1 MGKIFL
7 RRAVRDLKA
16 GASRYLALS
25 LLIGFSM
32 FIVLSLMGSALTVID
47 YTKIRDE
54 ECKREDGEFTVFI
67 PLTDDEIN
75 EIESTGV
82 DIDPMFY
89 IDCEMSADKV
99 LRVYKVRDNLNQMSI
114 VEGSLPGND
123 NEALIERRFAEVN
136 NINVGDAITL
146 GDDTFAVS
154 GIGATPDYN
163 TVLRNFSD
171 AVVDSASFGV
181 LFVTEEKYGQ
191 MLAEGN
197 FMSTEQYCYAYLLND
212 AMTDDELRELL
223 EEYEIDPQDIQDEFF
238 TEYWERMT
246 DQRDE
251 LTEGIDELVDGVSEL
266 RDGASDLNDGAEEL
280 YDGINELHN
289 GITELHDNVP
299 ELTDGIDDLND
310 GASEL
315 MTGVQ
320 AYTDAVDQAA
330 GNAQELAQGAA
341 LAGIPVDQ
349 QTISAGFAAISAGG
363 NALESGAGALYDGTQ
378 ELSDGAHELEDGVDE
393 LYDGSAEVRDGAQ
406 ELSDGAS
413 ELYDGVDELY
423 DGINE
428 FSDEA
433 NDMIDDIF
441 NVDTD
446 NLISFL
452 TAAENPRI
460 DSAADDVQ
468 INLSA
473 SIIFGILLIMLF
485 AYVISVFIVHT
496 IDKESPVIGA
506 LYSMGVKRRTLTLSY
521 VAVPVLVCFLSGIIG
536 SLVAFYTSWG
546 IPSQLQDT
554 LNYFSMPVMEIKVSP
569 FIVAY
574 GLLIP
579 PVTAFVIN
587 VLVIRKRL
595 KATPLSLLRSE
606 KKAAQGKKF
615 NIRGLRFIDMFR
627 VRQMVREGRS
637 TMTVV
642 LGLFLT
648 LLIAFMALNTCVYCM
663 KVKTNYADETKFEY
677 MYTYKYPD
685 EEVPEGGYEAVIE
698 GLKKSIYGYTYDVS
712 VVGITPDNPFFDTGD
727 VTLDS
732 TNVAVSSSFAVK
744 YDLDVGDEFN
754 VSDKNGE
761 RLYAFRIASIVD
773 FSASNM
779 IYMDIDDCRDMFG
792 EDDDYFNAVFSD
804 HALDIESG
812 RLYST
817 LCRSDL
823 VKAGGIYVDMM
834 MSMIII
840 MSVASAV
847 MFVVVLYLMMKM
859 MLDRS
864 SFNISL
870 VKIFGFRNREVRQM
884 YLDGNLYIVALG
896 ALLAI
901 PIDKMIMDYIY
912 PRYLIA
918 NVSVGI
924 RPTYSPALYVAI
936 FAVIIVLYLII
947 NTVLVA
953 RIRKMDPAEVL
964 KNRE

>member
-7 RRAVRDLKA
+7 RRAARDLKA

-47 YTKIRDE
+47 YTKIRDDE
-54 ECKREDGEFTVFI
+54 LRREDGEFTVFI
-67 PLTDDEIN
+67 PLTEDEID

-82 DIDPMFY
+82 TVDPMFY
-89 IDCEMSADKV
+89 IDCEMSEGKI
-99 LRVYKVRDNLNQMSI
+99 LRVYKIRDDINQMSI
-114 VEGSLPGND
+114 VEGAAPSTDEEVL
-123 NEALIERRFAEVN
+123 LERRFAEVN
-136 NINVGDAITL
+136 GINPGDEITL
-146 GDDTFAVS
+146 GDETFTVS

-181 LFVTEEKYGQ
+181 LFVTEEKYDQ
-191 MLAEGN
+191 MLSSGN
-197 FMSTEQYCYAYLLND
+197 YLSTEQYCYAYLLND
-212 AMTDDELRELL
+212 SMTDDELRELL
-223 EEYEIDPQDIQDEFF
+223 EEYEIDPQDIQDEYF
-238 TEYWERMT
+238 TEYWDRMT
-246 DQRDE
+246 SQRDE

-266 RDGASDLNDGAEEL
+266 RDGASDLNDGASEL
-280 YDGINELHN
+280 YDGVNELHD

-299 ELTDGIDDLND
+299 EFADGIDELND
-310 GASEL
+310 GAAEL
-315 MTGVQ
+315 YTGVQ
-320 AYTDAVDQAA
+320 EYTGAVGQTAA
-330 GNAQELAQGAA
+330 GGEELEAGAA
-341 LAGIPVDQ
+341 
-349 QTISAGFAAISAGG
+349 
-363 NALESGAGALYDGTQ
+363 ALNDGTQ
-378 ELSDGAHELEDGVDE
+378 ELSDAAGELEDGVDE
-393 LYDGSAEVRDGAQ
+393 LYDGSSELRDGA
-406 ELSDGAS
+406 EDLSDGAS
-413 ELYDGVDELY
+413 ELNDGVNELY

-446 NLISFL
+446 NLISFI
-452 TAAENPRI
+452 TAAENPRV

-473 SIIFGILLIMLF
+473 SIIFGVLLIMLF

-506 LYSMGVKRRTLTLSY
+506 LYSMGVKRSTLTLSY

-536 SLVAFYTSWG
+536 TLVALYTPLG

-569 FIVAY
+569 FVVGY

-595 KATPLSLLRSE
+595 MATPLSLLRSE

-615 NIRGLRFIDMFR
+615 NIRGLRFLDMFR

-648 LLIAFMALNTCVYCM
+648 LLIAFLALNTCVYCM
-663 KVKTNYADETKFEY
+663 KVKTNYADETKFQY
-677 MYTYKYPD
+677 MYTYKYPT
-685 EEVPEGGYEAVIE
+685 EEVPEGGYEAVSE
-698 GLKKSIYGYTYDVS
+698 ELKKTIYGYSFDVA
-712 VVGITPDNPFFDTGD
+712 VMGITPDNPFFDIGD

-744 YDLDVGDEFN
+744 FDLDVGDEFN

-761 RLYAFRIASIVD
+761 RLYAFRVASVVD

-779 IYMDIDDCRDMFG
+779 VFMDIDDCRDMFG
-792 EDDDYFNAVFSD
+792 EDDDYYNVVFSD
-804 HALDIESG
+804 HELDIESG

-817 LCRSDL
+817 LSRSDL
-823 VKAGGIYVDMM
+823 VKAGGIYVDQM

-884 YLDGNLYIVALG
+884 YLDGNMYIVAIG

-901 PIDKMIMDYIY
+901 PVDKAVMDYIY
-912 PRYLIA
+912 PRYLIS
-918 NVSVGI
+918 NVGVGI
-924 RPTYSPALYVAI
+924 RPSYSPALYVAI
-936 FAVIIVLYLII
+936 FAVIMVLYLLI

>member
-1 MGKIFL
+1 MGKVFL

-47 YTKIRDE
+47 YTKIRDDE
-54 ECKREDGEFTVFI
+54 LRREDGEFTVFI
-67 PLTDDEIN
+67 PLTSDEIN

-82 DIDPMFY
+82 TIDPMFY
-89 IDCEMSADKV
+89 IDCEMSEGKI
-99 LRVYKVRDNLNQMSI
+99 LRVYKIRDDLNQMSI
-114 VEGSLPGND
+114 VEGVAPSSDSEVL
-123 NEALIERRFAEVN
+123 LERRFAEVN
-136 NINVGDAITL
+136 GINPGDAVTL
-146 GDDTFAVS
+146 GEETFTVS

-181 LFVTEEKYGQ
+181 LLVTEEKYDQ
-191 MLAEGN
+191 MRSSGN
-197 FMSTEQYCYAYLLND
+197 YLSTEQYCYAYLLND

-223 EEYEIDPQDIQDEFF
+223 EEYEIDPQDIQDEYF
-238 TEYWERMT
+238 TEYWDRMT
-246 DQRDE
+246 NQRDD
-251 LTEGIDELVDGVSEL
+251 LVEGIDELVDGVSEL
-266 RDGASDLNDGAEEL
+266 RDGASDLSDGAEEL
-280 YDGINELHN
+280 YDGVC
-289 GITELHDNVP
+289 ELHDGISELNDSVP
-299 ELTDGIDDLND
+299 EFTDGIDELND

-315 MTGVQ
+315 MAGVQ
-320 AYTDAVDQAA
+320 TYTDAVGQASEGA
-330 GNAQELAQGAA
+330 EQLAQGAA
-341 LAGIPVDQ
+341 LAGVPVDQ
-349 QTISAGFAAISAGG
+349 QALAAGFDAITAGG
-363 NALESGAGALYDGTQ
+363 EELEAGVSAVHDGSQ
-378 ELSDGAHELEDGVDE
+378 ELSDAAGELEDGVSE
-393 LYDGSAEVRDGAQ
+393 LYDGSSELRDGAE

-413 ELYDGVDELY
+413 ELNDGVNELY

-441 NVDTD
+441 NVNTD
-446 NLISFL
+446 NLISFI

-468 INLSA
+468 INFSA
-473 SIIFGILLIMLF
+473 SIIFGVLLIMLF

-506 LYSMGVKRRTLTLSY
+506 LYSMGVKRSTLTLSY
-521 VAVPVLVCFLSGIIG
+521 VAVPVLVCFLSGVIG
-536 SLVAFYTSWG
+536 TLVALYTPLG

-554 LNYFSMPVMEIKVSP
+554 LNYFSMPLMEIKVSP
-569 FIVAY
+569 FVVGY

-595 KATPLSLLRSE
+595 MATPLSLLRSE

-615 NIRGLRFIDMFR
+615 NIRGLRFLDMFR

-648 LLIAFMALNTCVYCM
+648 LLIAFLALNTCVYCM
-663 KVKTNYADETKFEY
+663 KVKTNYSDETKFQY
-677 MYTYKYPD
+677 MYTYKYPT
-685 EEVPEGGYEAVIE
+685 EEVPEGGYEAVSE
-698 GLKKSIYGYTYDVS
+698 ELKKTIYGYSFDVA
-712 VVGITPDNPFFDTGD
+712 VMGITPDNPFFDIGD

-732 TNVAVSSSFAVK
+732 TNVAVSSSFTVK
-744 YDLDVGDEFN
+744 FDLDVGDEFN
-754 VSDKNGE
+754 LSDKNGE
-761 RLYAFRIASIVD
+761 RLYAFRVASVVD

-779 IYMDIDDCRDMFG
+779 VFMDIDDCRDMFG
-792 EDDDYFNAVFSD
+792 EDDDYYNVVFSD
-804 HALDIESG
+804 HELDIESG

-817 LCRSDL
+817 LSRSDL
-823 VKAGGIYVDMM
+823 VKAGGIYVDQM

-884 YLDGNLYIVALG
+884 YLDGNMYIVAIG

-901 PIDKMIMDYIY
+901 PVDKAVMDYIY
-912 PRYLIA
+912 PRYLIS
-918 NVSVGI
+918 NVGVGI
-924 RPTYSPALYVAI
+924 RPAYSPALYVAI
-936 FAVIIVLYLII
+936 FAVIMVLYLLI

-953 RIRKMDPAEVL
+953 RIRRMDPAEVL

>member
-1 MGKIFL
+1 MGKVFL
-7 RRAVRDLKA
+7 RRAARDLKA

-47 YTKIRDE
+47 YTKIRDDE
-54 ECKREDGEFTVFI
+54 LRREDGEFTVFI
-67 PLTDDEIN
+67 PLTEGEID

-82 DIDPMFY
+82 TVDPMFY
-89 IDCEMSADKV
+89 IDCEMSEGKI
-99 LRVYKVRDNLNQMSI
+99 LRVYKIRDDLNQMSI
-114 VEGSLPGND
+114 VEGAAPSTDEEVL
-123 NEALIERRFAEVN
+123 LERRFAEVN
-136 NINVGDAITL
+136 GINPGDEITL
-146 GDDTFAVS
+146 GDETFTVS

-181 LFVTEEKYGQ
+181 LFVTEEKYDQ
-191 MLAEGN
+191 MLSSGN
-197 FMSTEQYCYAYLLND
+197 YLSTEQYCYAYLLND
-212 AMTDDELRELL
+212 SMTDDELRELL
-223 EEYEIDPQDIQDEFF
+223 EEYEIDPQDIQDEYF
-238 TEYWERMT
+238 TEYWDRMT
-246 DQRDE
+246 NQRDD
-251 LTEGIDELVDGVSEL
+251 LVEGIDELVEGVSEL
-266 RDGASDLNDGAEEL
+266 RDGASDLSNGAEEL
-280 YDGINELHN
+280 YDGVSELHD
-289 GITELHDNVP
+289 GISELNDNVP
-299 ELTDGIDDLND
+299 EFTDGIDELND

-315 MTGVQ
+315 MAGVQ
-320 AYTDAVDQAA
+320 AYTDAVGQASEGA
-330 GNAQELAQGAA
+330 EQLAQGAA
-341 LAGIPVDQ
+341 LAGVPVDQ
-349 QTISAGFAAISAGG
+349 QSLAAGFEAITAGG
-363 NALESGAGALYDGTQ
+363 EELEAGVAALHDGTS
-378 ELSDGAHELEDGVDE
+378 ELSDAAGELEDGVSE
-393 LYDGSAEVRDGAQ
+393 LYDGSSELRDGAE

-413 ELYDGVDELY
+413 ELNDGVNELY

-446 NLISFL
+446 NLISFI
-452 TAAENPRI
+452 TATENPRV

-473 SIIFGILLIMLF
+473 SIIFGVLLIMLF

-506 LYSMGVKRRTLTLSY
+506 LYSMGVKRSTLTLSY

-536 SLVAFYTSWG
+536 TLVALYTPLG

-569 FIVAY
+569 FVVGY

-606 KKAAQGKKF
+606 KKAAQGKQF
-615 NIRGLRFIDMFR
+615 NIRGLRFLDMFR

-648 LLIAFMALNTCVYCM
+648 LLIAFMALNTCVYCL

-677 MYTYKYPD
+677 MYTYKYPT
-685 EEVPEGGYEAVIE
+685 EEVPEGGYEAVSE
-698 GLKKSIYGYTYDVS
+698 ELKKTIYGYSFDVA
-712 VVGITPDNPFFDTGD
+712 VMGITPDNPFFDIGD

-744 YDLDVGDEFN
+744 FDLDVGDEFN

-761 RLYAFRIASIVD
+761 RLYAFRVASVVD

-779 IYMDIDDCRDMFG
+779 VFMDIDDCRDMFG
-792 EDDDYFNAVFSD
+792 EDDDYYNVVFSD
-804 HALDIESG
+804 HELDIESG

-817 LCRSDL
+817 LSRSDL
-823 VKAGGIYVDMM
+823 VKAGGIYVDQM

-884 YLDGNLYIVALG
+884 YLDGNLYIVAIG

-901 PIDKMIMDYIY
+901 PVDKAVMDYIY
-912 PRYLIA
+912 PRYLIS
-918 NVSVGI
+918 NVGVGI
-924 RPTYSPALYVAI
+924 RPSYSPALYVAI
-936 FAVIIVLYLII
+936 FAVIMVLYLLI

>member
-1 MGKIFL
+1 MGKVFL

-47 YTKIRDE
+47 FTKIRDE
-54 ECKREDGEFTVFI
+54 ELRREDGEFTVFI
-67 PLTDDEIN
+67 PLTSDEIN

-82 DIDPMFY
+82 TVDPMFY
-89 IDCEMSADKV
+89 IDCEMSEGKI
-99 LRVYKVRDNLNQMSI
+99 LRVYKIRDDLNQMSI
-114 VEGSLPGND
+114 VEGVAPSSDREVL
-123 NEALIERRFAEVN
+123 LERRFAEVN
-136 NINVGDAITL
+136 GINPGDAVTL
-146 GDDTFAVS
+146 GEETFTVS

-181 LFVTEEKYGQ
+181 LFVTEEKYDQ
-191 MLAEGN
+191 MLSSGN
-197 FMSTEQYCYAYLLND
+197 YLSTEQYCYAYLLND

-223 EEYEIDPQDIQDEFF
+223 EEYEIDPQDIQDEYF
-238 TEYWERMT
+238 TEYWDRMT
-246 DQRDE
+246 NQRDD
-251 LTEGIDELVDGVSEL
+251 LVEGIDELVDGVSEL
-266 RDGASDLNDGAEEL
+266 RDGASDLSDGAEEL
-280 YDGINELHN
+280 YDGVSELHD
-289 GITELHDNVP
+289 GISELNDNVP
-299 ELTDGIDDLND
+299 EFTDGIDELND

-315 MTGVQ
+315 MAGVQ
-320 AYTDAVDQAA
+320 EYTDAVGQASEGA
-330 GNAQELAQGAA
+330 GQLAQGAA
-341 LAGIPVDQ
+341 LAGVPVDQ
-349 QTISAGFAAISAGG
+349 QSLAAGFEAITAGG
-363 NALESGAGALYDGTQ
+363 EELEAGVAALHDGTS
-378 ELSDGAHELEDGVDE
+378 ELSDAAGELEDGVSE
-393 LYDGSAEVRDGAQ
+393 LYDGSSELRDGAE

-413 ELYDGVDELY
+413 ELNDGVNELY

-446 NLISFL
+446 NLISFI
-452 TAAENPRI
+452 TAAENPRV

-473 SIIFGILLIMLF
+473 SIIFGVLLVMLF

-506 LYSMGVKRRTLTLSY
+506 LYSMGVKRSTLTLSY

-536 SLVAFYTSWG
+536 TLAALYTPLG
-546 IPSQLQDT
+546 IPAQLQDT
-554 LNYFSMPVMEIKVSP
+554 LNYFSMPVMEIEVSP

-579 PVTAFVIN
+579 PVSAFVIN

-595 KATPLSLLRSE
+595 MATPLSLLRSE

-615 NIRGLRFIDMFR
+615 NIRGLRFLDMFR

-648 LLIAFMALNTCVYCM
+648 LLIAFLALNTCVYCM
-663 KVKTNYADETKFEY
+663 KVKTNYSDETKFQY
-677 MYTYKYPD
+677 MYTYKYPT
-685 EEVPEGGYEAVIE
+685 EEVPEGGYEAVSE
-698 GLKKSIYGYTYDVS
+698 ELKKTIYGYSFDVA
-712 VVGITPDNPFFDTGD
+712 VMGITPDNPFFDIGD

-744 YDLDVGDEFN
+744 FDLDVGDEFN
-754 VSDKNGE
+754 LSDKNGE
-761 RLYAFRIASIVD
+761 RLYAFRVASVVD

-779 IYMDIDDCRDMFG
+779 VFMDIDDCRDMFG
-792 EDDDYFNAVFSD
+792 EDDDYYNVVFSD
-804 HALDIESG
+804 HELDIESG

-817 LCRSDL
+817 LSRSDL
-823 VKAGGIYVDMM
+823 VKAGGIYVDQM

-884 YLDGNLYIVALG
+884 YLDGNMYIVAIG

-901 PIDKMIMDYIY
+901 PVDKAVMDYIY
-912 PRYLIA
+912 PRYLIS
-918 NVSVGI
+918 NVGVGI
-924 RPTYSPALYVAI
+924 RPSYSPALYVAI
-936 FAVIIVLYLII
+936 FAVIMVLYLLI

>member
-1 MGKIFL
+1 MGKVFL

-47 YTKIRDE
+47 YTKIKDE

-82 DIDPMFY
+82 TIDPMFY
-89 IDCEMSADKV
+89 IDCEMNADKV
-99 LRVYKVRDNLNQMSI
+99 LRVYNVRDNINQMSI
-114 VEGSLPGND
+114 INGNLPIND
-123 NEALIERRFAEVN
+123 NEALLERRFAEVN
-136 NINVGDAITL
+136 NINVGDVITVGGENL
-146 GDDTFAVS
+146 TVS

-191 MLAEGN
+191 MLSAGN
-197 FMSTEQYCYAYLLND
+197 YMSTEQYCYAYLLND

-223 EEYEIDPQDIQDEFF
+223 EEYEIDPQDVQDEYF
-238 TEYWERMT
+238 TEYWDRMT
-246 DQRDE
+246 NQRDE
-251 LTEGIDELVDGVSEL
+251 LVEGIDELVDGVSEL
-266 RDGASDLNDGAEEL
+266 RDGASDLSDGANEL
-280 YDGINELHN
+280 YDGISELHD
-289 GITELHDNVP
+289 GISELNDNVP
-299 ELTDGIDDLND
+299 EFTDGIDELND

-315 MTGVQ
+315 LSGVQ
-320 AYTDAVDQAA
+320 AYTGAVGQASEGA
-330 GNAQELAQGAA
+330 EQLAQGAA
-341 LAGIPVDQ
+341 LAGVPVDQ
-349 QTISAGFAAISAGG
+349 QSLAAGFDAITAGG
-363 NALESGAGALYDGTQ
+363 EELEAGVAALHDGTS
-378 ELSDGAHELEDGVDE
+378 ELSDAAGELEDGVSE
-393 LYDGSAEVRDGAQ
+393 LYDGSSELRDGAE

-413 ELYDGVDELY
+413 ELNDGVNELY

-446 NLISFL
+446 NLISFI
-452 TAAENPRI
+452 TAAENPRV

-468 INLSA
+468 INFSA
-473 SIIFGILLIMLF
+473 SIIFGVLLVMLF

-506 LYSMGVKRRTLTLSY
+506 LYSMGVKRSTLTLSY

-536 SLVAFYTSWG
+536 TLVALYTPLG

-569 FIVAY
+569 FVVGY

-595 KATPLSLLRSE
+595 MATPLSLLRSE

-615 NIRGLRFIDMFR
+615 NIRGLRFLDMFR

-648 LLIAFMALNTCVYCM
+648 LLIAFLALNTCVYCM
-663 KVKTNYADETKFEY
+663 KVKTNYADETKFQY
-677 MYTYKYPD
+677 MYTYKYPT
-685 EEVPEGGYEAVIE
+685 EEVPEGGYEAVSE
-698 GLKKSIYGYTYDVS
+698 ELKKTIYGYTFDVA
-712 VVGITPDNPFFDTGD
+712 VMGITPDNPFFDIGD

-732 TNVAVSSSFAVK
+732 TDVAVSSSFAVK
-744 YDLDVGDEFN
+744 FDLDVGDEFN
-754 VSDKNGE
+754 LSDKNGE
-761 RLYAFRIASIVD
+761 RLYAFRVASIVD

-779 IYMDIDDCRDMFG
+779 VFMDIDDCRDMFG
-792 EDDDYFNAVFSD
+792 EDDDYYNVVFSD
-804 HALDIESG
+804 HELDIESG

-817 LCRSDL
+817 LSRSDL
-823 VKAGGIYVDMM
+823 VKAGGIYVDQM

-884 YLDGNLYIVALG
+884 YLDGNLYIVAVG

-901 PIDKMIMDYIY
+901 PIDKAVMDYIY

-936 FAVIIVLYLII
+936 FAVIIVLYLLI

>member
-1 MGKIFL
+1 MGKVFL
-7 RRAVRDLKA
+7 RRAARDLKA

-47 YTKIRDE
+47 YTKIRDDE
-54 ECKREDGEFTVFI
+54 LRREDGEFTVFI
-67 PLTDDEIN
+67 PLTEDEID

-82 DIDPMFY
+82 TVDPMFY
-89 IDCEMSADKV
+89 IDCEMSEGKI
-99 LRVYKVRDNLNQMSI
+99 LRVYKIRDDINQMSI
-114 VEGSLPGND
+114 VEGAAPSTDEEVL
-123 NEALIERRFAEVN
+123 LERRFAEVN
-136 NINVGDAITL
+136 GINPGDEITL
-146 GDDTFAVS
+146 GDETFTVS

-181 LFVTEEKYGQ
+181 LFVTEEKYDQ
-191 MLAEGN
+191 MLFSGN
-197 FMSTEQYCYAYLLND
+197 YLSTEQYCYAYLLND

-223 EEYEIDPQDIQDEFF
+223 EEYEIDPQDIQDEYF
-238 TEYWERMT
+238 TEYWDRMT
-246 DQRDE
+246 NQRDD
-251 LTEGIDELVDGVSEL
+251 LVEGIDELVDGVSEL
-266 RDGASDLNDGAEEL
+266 RDGASDLSDGAEEL
-280 YDGINELHN
+280 YDGVSELHD
-289 GITELHDNVP
+289 GISELNDNVP
-299 ELTDGIDDLND
+299 EFTDGIDELND

-315 MTGVQ
+315 MAGVQ
-320 AYTDAVDQAA
+320 AYTDAVGQASEGA
-330 GNAQELAQGAA
+330 GQLAQGAA
-341 LAGIPVDQ
+341 LAGVPVDQ
-349 QTISAGFAAISAGG
+349 QSLTEGFEAITAGG
-363 NALESGAGALYDGTQ
+363 EELEAGVAALHDGTS
-378 ELSDGAHELEDGVDE
+378 ELSDAAGELEDGVSE
-393 LYDGSAEVRDGAQ
+393 LYDGSSELRDGAE

-413 ELYDGVDELY
+413 ELNDGVNELY

-446 NLISFL
+446 NLISFI
-452 TAAENPRI
+452 TAAENPRV

-473 SIIFGILLIMLF
+473 SIIFGVLLIMLF

-506 LYSMGVKRRTLTLSY
+506 LYSMGVKRSTLTLSY

-536 SLVAFYTSWG
+536 TLVALYTPLG

-569 FIVAY
+569 FVVGY

-595 KATPLSLLRSE
+595 MATPLSLLRSE

-615 NIRGLRFIDMFR
+615 NIRGLRFLDMFR

-648 LLIAFMALNTCVYCM
+648 LLIAFLALNTCVYCM
-663 KVKTNYADETKFEY
+663 KVKTNYADETKFQY
-677 MYTYKYPD
+677 MYTYKYPT
-685 EEVPEGGYEAVIE
+685 EEVPEGGYEAVSE
-698 GLKKSIYGYTYDVS
+698 ELKKTIYGYSFDVA
-712 VVGITPDNPFFDTGD
+712 VMGITPDNPFFDIGD

-744 YDLDVGDEFN
+744 FDLDVGDEFN

-761 RLYAFRIASIVD
+761 RLYAFRVASVVD

-779 IYMDIDDCRDMFG
+779 VFMDIDDCRDMFG
-792 EDDDYFNAVFSD
+792 EDDDYYNVVFSD
-804 HALDIESG
+804 HELDIESG

-817 LCRSDL
+817 LSRSDL
-823 VKAGGIYVDMM
+823 VKAGGIYVDQM

-884 YLDGNLYIVALG
+884 YLDGNMYIVAIG

-901 PIDKMIMDYIY
+901 PVDKAVMDYIY
-912 PRYLIA
+912 PRYLIS
-918 NVSVGI
+918 NVGVGI
-924 RPTYSPALYVAI
+924 RPSYSPVLYVAI
-936 FAVIIVLYLII
+936 FAVIMVLYLLI

>member
-1 MGKIFL
+1 MGKVFL

-47 YTKIRDE
+47 YTKIRDDE
-54 ECKREDGEFTVFI
+54 LRREDGEFTVFI
-67 PLTDDEIN
+67 PLTSDEIN

-82 DIDPMFY
+82 TIDPMFY
-89 IDCEMSADKV
+89 IDCEMNAGKI
-99 LRVYKVRDNLNQMSI
+99 LRVYKIRDNLNQMSI
-114 VEGSLPGND
+114 VEGSSPSGD
-123 NEALIERRFAEVN
+123 NEVLLERRFAEVN
-136 NINVGDAITL
+136 GIHPGDVITL
-146 GDDTFAVS
+146 GDETFTVR

-181 LFVTEEKYGQ
+181 LFVSEEKYNQ
-191 MLAEGN
+191 MLSSGN
-197 FMSTEQYCYAYLLND
+197 YLSTEQYCYAYLLND

-223 EEYEIDPQDIQDEFF
+223 EEYEIDPQDVQDEYF
-238 TEYWERMT
+238 TEYWDRMT
-246 DQRDE
+246 NQRDE
-251 LTEGIDELVDGVSEL
+251 LVEGIDELVDGVSEL
-266 RDGASDLNDGAEEL
+266 RDGASDLSDGAEEL
-280 YDGINELHN
+280 YDGVCELHD
-289 GITELHDNVP
+289 GISELNDNVP
-299 ELTDGIDDLND
+299 EFTGGIDELND

-315 MTGVQ
+315 LSGVQ
-320 AYTDAVDQAA
+320 AYTEAVDQAA
-330 GNAQELAQGAA
+330 EGAEQLAQGAA

-349 QTISAGFAAISAGG
+349 QALSSGFGAIAEGGEELEAGVT
-363 NALESGAGALYDGTQ
+363 ALHDGTQ
-378 ELSDGAHELEDGVDE
+378 GLSNAAGELEDGVNE
-393 LYDGSAEVRDGAQ
+393 LYDGSTELRDGAQ
-406 ELSDGAS
+406 ELSDGTS
-413 ELYDGVDELY
+413 ELNDGINELYDGV
-423 DGINE
+423 NE

-433 NDMIDDIF
+433 NDMIDDVF

-446 NLISFL
+446 NLISFI
-452 TAAENPRI
+452 TAAENPRV

-468 INLSA
+468 INFSA
-473 SIIFGILLIMLF
+473 SIIFGVLLVMLF

-506 LYSMGVKRRTLTLSY
+506 LYSMGVKRSTLTLSY

-536 SLVAFYTSWG
+536 TLAALYTPLG
-546 IPSQLQDT
+546 IPAQLQDT

-569 FIVAY
+569 FVVAY

-587 VLVIRKRL
+587 VLVIRNRL

-615 NIRGLRFIDMFR
+615 NIRGLRFLDMFR
-627 VRQMVREGRS
+627 VRQMVRELRS

-648 LLIAFMALNTCVYCM
+648 LLIAFLALNTFVYCM
-663 KVKTNYADETKFEY
+663 KVKTNYADETKFQY
-677 MYTYKYPD
+677 MYTYKYPS
-685 EEVPEGGYEAVIE
+685 EEVPEGGYEAVSE
-698 GLKKSIYGYTYDVS
+698 ELKKTIYGYTFDVA
-712 VVGITPDNPFFDTGD
+712 VMGITPDNPFFDIGD

-744 YDLDVGDEFN
+744 FDLDVGDEFN
-754 VSDKNGE
+754 LSDKNGE
-761 RLYAFRIASIVD
+761 RLYAFRVASIVD

-779 IYMDIDDCRDMFG
+779 VFMDIDDCRDMFG
-792 EDDDYFNAVFSD
+792 EDDDYYNVVFSD
-804 HALDIESG
+804 HELDIESG

-817 LCRSDL
+817 LSRSDL
-823 VKAGGIYVDMM
+823 VKAGGIYVDQM

-901 PIDKMIMDYIY
+901 PVDKAVMDYIY
-912 PRYLIA
+912 PRYLIS
-918 NVSVGI
+918 NVGVGI
-924 RPTYSPALYVAI
+924 KPSYSPALYVAI
-936 FAVIIVLYLII
+936 FAVIMVLYLLI
-947 NTVLVA
+947 NTVLVG